1 MARIRDRDTRP
12 ERCVRRKLWARG
24 RRFRLRRR
32 LSGVRPDILFSSAK
46 VAVFIDGCF
55 WHGCPLHYAQPRTRK
70 AFWAKKLCDNVSRDI
85 RQTRS
90 LRAAGLTVLRFWTH
104 EVVERP
110 EQVLTD
116 VAAAVSGQVTRHSS
130 SWRVL
135 LVECLENNEELR
147 RLISLDEE
155 QRTERARRNKNS
167 YRRL

>member
-1 MARIRDRDTRP
+1 
-12 ERCVRRKLWARG
+12 
-24 RRFRLRRR
+24 
-32 LSGVRPDILFSSAK
+32 
-46 VAVFIDGCF
+46 
-55 WHGCPLHYAQPRTRK
+55 
-70 AFWAKKLCDNVSRDI
+70 
-85 RQTRS
+85 
-90 LRAAGLTVLRFWTH
+90 LTVLRFWTH